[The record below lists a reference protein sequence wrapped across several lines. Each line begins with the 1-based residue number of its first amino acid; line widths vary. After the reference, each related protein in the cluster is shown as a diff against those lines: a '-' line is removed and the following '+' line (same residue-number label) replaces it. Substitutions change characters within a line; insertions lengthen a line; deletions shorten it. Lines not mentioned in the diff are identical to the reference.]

1 MFNLPP
7 NNKQTI
13 QSNSFDFGFSETK
26 YSHFLC
32 FKVSTRTNK
41 LAFSQLKGISCNYAV
56 SYFKDKI
63 FGNSKCII
71 NDDLLG
77 KLKN

>member
-1 MFNLPP
+1 MTIRLVCYGIKYWTRVSWLSGDLDVGVSKFIFLGGTNNFN
-7 NNKQTI
+7 
-13 QSNSFDFGFSETK
+13 
-26 YSHFLC
+26 
-32 FKVSTRTNK
+32 
-41 LAFSQLKGISCNYAV
+41 QLKGISCNYAV

>member
-1 MFNLPP
+1 MWELVSLFFLGGTNNFN
-7 NNKQTI
+7 
-13 QSNSFDFGFSETK
+13 
-26 YSHFLC
+26 
-32 FKVSTRTNK
+32 
-41 LAFSQLKGISCNYAV
+41 QLKGISCNYAV